1 VTPVIEI
8 EDLVVSYGT
17 LAAVDRLTLNVPS
30 GSITALVGP
39 NGAGKS
45 SVLSVCE
52 GLRRPATGRVR
63 VLGLDPIR
71 DRRELLPRIGV
82 QLQNGG
88 VWSTARAVEMLS
100 HIASLHAHPLP
111 VGLLVDRLGLASCG
125 RTPYRRLSGGQQQ
138 RLGLAMAV
146 VGRPEL
152 LLLDEPTAGMD
163 PAVRRDTWELLREL
177 RTAGVSVALT
187 THYLEEAERL
197 GDLIH
202 VIDHGRLVA
211 SGSPGELTGNDRAS
225 VRLTLREALPTDAA
239 ATLTRHLLPL
249 HTVVRIIDT
258 HSLSVTAESESALV
272 GPVAAWCA
280 SLGLVP
286 DQITHGAA
294 TLEDVFFAVTAGI
307 RDSR

>member
-1 VTPVIEI
+1 MTPVIEI
-8 EDLVVSYGT
+8 EDLVVSYGAI
-17 LAAVDRLTLNVPS
+17 AAVDRLTLSVPA

-52 GLRRPATGRVR
+52 GLRSPVAGRVR
-63 VLGLDPIR
+63 VLGLDPIG
-71 DRRELLPRIGV
+71 DRRALLPRIGV

-88 VWSTARAVEMLS
+88 VWSTARAVEMLG

-138 RLGLAMAV
+138 RLGLAMAL

-163 PAVRRDTWELLREL
+163 PAIRRDTWELLREL
-177 RTAGVSVALT
+177 RTAGVSVTLT

-202 VIDHGRLVA
+202 VIDQGRLVA
-211 SGSPGELTGNDRAS
+211 SGSPRELTGNDRAS
-225 VRLTLREALPTDAA
+225 VRLTLRQVLPTDAA
-239 ATLTRHLLPL
+239 ASLTRHLLPVNA
-249 HTVVRIIDT
+249 VVRIIDDR
-258 HSLSVTAESESALV
+258 SLSVTAESEAALV
-272 GPVAAWCA
+272 GPVAAWCT

-286 DQITHGAA
+286 DQIIQGAA
-294 TLEDVFFAVTAGI
+294 TLEDVFFAVTAGV
-307 RDSR
+307 RESS